1 MTALVEIIAR
11 RLADRRRRREAAR
24 DRRRAARMD
33 QAEAKRAEEARVEA
47 ERIGQRLELARKLLT
62 SAEAFATT
70 PEGAWA
76 LATYRR
82 WWLAA
87 DLAVG
92 ADGAIWRLGEHHG
105 WGSVPD
111 QRIDAPEVL
120 AAKITTKDLALALNR
135 LERPRVWRRALEIEL
150 LYRLWPRTI

>member
-1 MTALVEIIAR
+1 MTALVEIIVR

-24 DRRRAARMD
+24 GRRRAALRA
-33 QAEAKRAEEARVEA
+33 QAEVKRTEEARVEA
-47 ERIGQRLELARKLLT
+47 ERVGQRLELARKLLT

-120 AAKITTKDLALALNR
+120 AVKIATVDLTLALNR
-135 LERPRVWRRALEIEL
+135 LERQSVWWRALEIEL
-150 LYRLWPRTI
+150 TRLWPRTT